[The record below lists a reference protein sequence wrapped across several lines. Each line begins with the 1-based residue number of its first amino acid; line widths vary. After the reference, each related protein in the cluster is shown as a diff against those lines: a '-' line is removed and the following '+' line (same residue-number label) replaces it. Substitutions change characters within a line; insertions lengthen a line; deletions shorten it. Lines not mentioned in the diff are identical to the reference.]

1 MKELI
6 LIDNLLYFSDEEL
19 EELNA
24 EIEYPYVIVEGN
36 KYLIKSATAD
46 GINVVDVYNIDSKC
60 GDRSANR

>member
-46 GINVVDVYNIDSKC
+46 GINVVDVV
-60 GDRSANR
+60 